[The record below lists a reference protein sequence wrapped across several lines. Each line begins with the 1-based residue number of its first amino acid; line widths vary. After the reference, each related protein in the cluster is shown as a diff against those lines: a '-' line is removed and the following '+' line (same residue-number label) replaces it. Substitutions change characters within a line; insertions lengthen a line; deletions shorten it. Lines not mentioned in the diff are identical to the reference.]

1 MTCQECQ
8 SVTEAPKWNRYDP
21 NCIYCGARLLRQLGT
36 LNIPKDEIQRRR
48 TKVLTDWVKQGH
60 NEDQIRNLLRS
71 GPWIK
76 PKEKNAKKGEFK

>member
-8 SVTEAPKWNRYDP
+8 SVTVAPKWNRYDP

-36 LNIPKDEIQRRR
+36 LNIPKDEIQKRR

-60 NEDQIRNLLRS
+60 NEDEIRNLLRS